1 MGSFAAVLVVLAAFS
16 GRPDPRETIARAA
29 ELYARQQYEQAL
41 AALDALAGH
50 VGERLRPA
58 WLFDRAATLYK
69 LGRVD
74 DAREAWNQ
82 AAALADPR
90 LEAACRYN
98 LGNCD
103 YQQALKAA
111 GDPQQAAA
119 ALEQLQRAIANY
131 RDAIRLDPSLDD
143 ARANLEL
150 ATKLREQLRR
160 QMQQQ
165 PNPQSSRKNASQQND
180 SRQQKPSEGNKS
192 SQSQNQAG
200 SSQSNPSKSDA
211 NRPNPSDRRDASDLK
226 QQSGQ
231 KVPNKDTQQPQP
243 EAAPATQ
250 PKPSAGQA
258 AQPSARLTRE
268 QAERLLQLIRDLERQ
283 RREMLRRMQA
293 ARQKPVDRDW

>member
-1 MGSFAAVLVVLAAFS
+1 MGSFAAVLLVLGVLS

-29 ELYARQQYEQAL
+29 ELYAHQQYEQAL

-50 VGERLRPA
+50 VGEKLRPA

-69 LGRVD
+69 LGRLD

-82 AAALADPR
+82 AASLADPR

-103 YQQALKAA
+103 YQQALEAA
-111 GDPQQAAA
+111 GNPQQAAA
-119 ALEQLQRAIANY
+119 ALEPLKRAIENY
-131 RDAIRLDPSLDD
+131 RDAIRLDPSLED

-150 ATKLREQLRR
+150 AMKLREQLRR

-165 PNPQSSRKNASQQND
+165 QQQNPQSSQQNKSQQND
-180 SRQQKPSEGNKS
+180 NRQQKPSEGNKS
-192 SQSQNQAG
+192 AQPQNQAG
-200 SSQSNPSKSDA
+200 QSQSNPSESDA
-211 NRPNPSDRRDASDLK
+211 DRKPSDRRDASEQK
-226 QQSGQ
+226 QPSEQNQ
-231 KVPNKDTQQPQP
+231 NTQQPQP
-243 EAAPATQ
+243 EASPATQ

-258 AQPSARLTRE
+258 SQQTARLTRE